1 MSWKDRHVLV
11 TGGGGFIGSHVA
23 DALLADGARVTVFD
37 NFSTGLREFVPAK
50 AKLVEGDLL
59 DQAKLDAAMK
69 GVDFVFHMAANA
81 DIKDNFRQPRKCVEQ
96 NLVVTQNVL
105 EAMRAA
111 GTKEI
116 AFASTGSVYGTAKI
130 PTPEDAPFP
139 VQTSIYA
146 STKVASE
153 GLLTSYAQTDAPA
166 PGFKVWI
173 FRFVSILGPRYT
185 HGHVYDFWRKLKA
198 DPTRL
203 QVLGDG
209 KQEKSYLHVGDCVG
223 AMMVAIAKSRDAINI
238 FNLGHSEALKVDD
251 SVGIISR
258 TMKVSPRIEHTGGE
272 RGWPGDERRIQLDT
286 SRIRALGWAPTKT
299 IEQSV
304 VETLEF
310 LVANPAVEHRE
321 KVAARG

>member
-23 DALLADGARVTVFD
+23 DTLLANGARVTVID

-69 GVDFVFHMAANA
+69 GVDLVFHMAANA
-81 DIKDNFRQPRKCVEQ
+81 DIKDNFRAPRKCIEQ
-96 NLVVTQNVL
+96 NVVVTQNVL

-146 STKVASE
+146 SSKVASE

-166 PGFKVWI
+166 PGFKIWI

-185 HGHVYDFWRKLKA
+185 HGHVFDFWRKLKA

-203 QVLGDG
+203 VVLGDG
-209 KQEKSYLHVGDCVG
+209 GQEKSYLHVADCVG
-223 AMMVAIAKSRDAINI
+223 AMMLAIEKAKAPINI

-310 LVANPAVEHRE
+310 LVAIPAVEQQSI
-321 KVAARG
+321 VTARS